1 MAQLTYFC
9 HMSDFFE
16 KRLHEFGQKARQLQ
30 ARDRQVATLR
40 TVSFIIVLV
49 LAVWLA
55 NEREASRLGLL
66 LLVAAPAFLW
76 LVQWHGRLA
85 AQRRH
90 YEHLGQVNG
99 DELKRLRHDWKDL
112 PADGAAFADPA
123 HPYTSDLDI
132 FGRASVFQYL
142 NRTTTP
148 MGAARLAA
156 WLRHRATPAELADR
170 QAAVQEL
177 APLVDWRQ
185 HFAAEGL
192 AHATEGGDL
201 GKLWD
206 WLDAPP
212 AFPEP
217 WLRPVV
223 QGLGTLTPLVLLA
236 SLALQQ
242 YGWVAALLV
251 AANLVVVRL
260 THKRVSSALGHTSA
274 QLPTIRAAAGLLR
287 RIEAEP
293 LAAGHLPKVRA
304 SVLAAGD
311 RPAAS
316 AAIRELGDIIT
327 HIERRENAYFYV
339 LFVLHTLWDL
349 RWALRLE
356 RWKAQHRQDLRQWL
370 GAVAELDAL
379 GSLAGLALAHPEFA
393 WPTLAGAPFT
403 FEATALGHPLI
414 APAKRV
420 ANDFAMTGPGVCHL
434 ITGSNMSGKSTFL
447 RTVGLNAVLALAG
460 APVCAQRMAIGPV
473 QVFTSM
479 RTQDSLSESVSSF
492 YAELRRIRALLDQ
505 AEAHHD
511 TFYLLDEILKG
522 TNSHDRH
529 TGAKALVRQLQRLGV
544 SGMVST
550 HDLELASLA
559 DEHPAS
565 TRNYHFASEVVAGR
579 LHFPYQLRPGVCQS
593 FNASLLM
600 QQLGIGILPAQKI

>member
-1 MAQLTYFC
+1 MT
-9 HMSDFFE
+9 DFFE

-66 LLVAAPAFLW
+66 LLVAAPAFIW
-76 LVQWHGRLA
+76 LVQWHSRLA
-85 AQRRH
+85 AERRH
-90 YEHLGQVNG
+90 YEHLGQVNA

-112 PADGAAFADPA
+112 PADGATFADPA
-123 HPYTSDLDI
+123 HPYTGDLDI
-132 FGRASVFQYL
+132 FGRASAFQYL
-142 NRTTTP
+142 NRTATP

-156 WLRHRATPAELADR
+156 WLQQRATPTDLADR
-170 QAAVQEL
+170 QAAVQAL
-177 APLVDWRQ
+177 APQVDWRQ
-185 HFAAEGL
+185 HFAAEGR
-192 AHATEGGDL
+192 AHAPEAGDL
-201 GKLWD
+201 GRLWG
-206 WLDAPP
+206 WLDAPS

-217 WLRPVV
+217 WLPRVAL
-223 QGLGTLTPLVLLA
+223 GLGTLTPLALVA

-251 AANLVVVRL
+251 AANLAVVRL
-260 THKRVSSALGHTSA
+260 TYRRVSALLEHTSTH
-274 QLPTIRAAAGLLR
+274 LTTIRAAAGLLR
-287 RIEAEP
+287 RIEDEP
-293 LAAGHLPKVRA
+293 LAAGHLPTVRA
-304 SVLAAGD
+304 SVLAAGG

-316 AAIRELGDIIT
+316 AAIGKLGDIIT

-393 WPTLAGAPFT
+393 WPTVAEAPFT

-460 APVCAQRMAIGPV
+460 APVCAQRMVVGPV

-511 TFYLLDEILKG
+511 TYYLLDEILKG
-522 TNSHDRH
+522 TNSRDRH

-565 TRNYHFASEVVAGR
+565 IRNYHFASEVVAGQ
-579 LHFPYQLRPGVCQS
+579 LHFPYQLRAGVCQS

-600 QQLGIGILPAQKI
+600 HQLGIGV